1 MSAES
6 DRPADET
13 SASKQST
20 THRVSEARLTGY
32 LQGLDLQKDL
42 FHLLDEGYRE
52 VVLDLSNVEI
62 ISSSIIG
69 TLIGVNRDFWTRS
82 ARLVLANVQ
91 PSVKEVLTAT
101 RVDELFRFRNA

>member
-6 DRPADET
+6 NRPADDP
-13 SASKQST
+13 SSQKQT
-20 THRVSEARLTGY
+20 TTLRVSDSHLTGY

-42 FHLLDEGYRE
+42 FHLLDQGYRE
-52 VVLDLSNVEI
+52 IVLDLSNVEL

-91 PSVKEVLTAT
+91 PSVKQILIAT
-101 RVDELFRFRNA
+101 RVDELFRFRKA